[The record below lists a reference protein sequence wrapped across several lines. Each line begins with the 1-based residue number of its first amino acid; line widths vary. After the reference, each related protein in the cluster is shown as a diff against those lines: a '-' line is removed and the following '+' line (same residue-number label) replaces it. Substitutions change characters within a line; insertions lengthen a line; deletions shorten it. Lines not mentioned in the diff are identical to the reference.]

1 MAKVM
6 PQPQP
11 KKIIEFCTQPRPR
24 QHADS
29 SLPGRAVNIN
39 DLRNIPDRDVALGT
53 VLALEDF
60 ERFVFDITV
69 LEEYSEHE
77 CALLFTSSIGDV
89 RNARIRATERM
100 AAAESSPIAASH
112 GSTRG

>member
-1 MAKVM
+1 M
-6 PQPQP
+6 
-11 KKIIEFCTQPRPR
+11 
-24 QHADS
+24 
-29 SLPGRAVNIN
+29 PGRAVNIN
-39 DLRNIPDRDVALGT
+39 DLRNISNRDVALGT

-100 AAAESSPIAASH
+100 AAAESSPIVASH
-112 GSTRG
+112 GPTRGLMESGTGVSLSEPAEV